1 MDGEKN
7 VGQGFLKDLADAGNA
22 DLIYLLEEM
31 EQNNLPGAA
40 EDIRREMAS
49 RFCKTHWSYIE
60 ELLKEDESRN
70 TE

>member
-1 MDGEKN
+1 MDGERN

-22 DLIYLLEEM
+22 DLIYLLGEM
-31 EQNNLPGAA
+31 EQNNLPGAV
-40 EDIRREMAS
+40 EDIRQEMVQ

-60 ELLKEDESRN
+60 ELLKEDENRN